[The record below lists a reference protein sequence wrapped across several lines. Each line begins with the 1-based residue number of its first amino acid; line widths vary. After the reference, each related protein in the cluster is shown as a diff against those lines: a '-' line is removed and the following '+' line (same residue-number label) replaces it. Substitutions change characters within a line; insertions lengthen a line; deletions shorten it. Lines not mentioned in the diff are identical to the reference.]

1 MGAPHLLLHLI
12 PHFIG
17 TLTLTLNLRWRVGIP
32 SSRTQSMVG
41 LTPHPTQ
48 QYNSHNVNT
57 VASGR
62 IAMLKKQ
69 MFL

>member
-1 MGAPHLLLHLI
+1 
-12 PHFIG
+12 
-17 TLTLTLNLRWRVGIP
+17 
-32 SSRTQSMVG
+32 MVG